1 MIVSDRLYEALMTFE
16 GKKLVATFKTE
27 DGIFVTCNSKDFSFD
42 RDGDLVTLN
51 FHKLTQINLDLEK
64 VDHYSLVCNANEY
77 CEKFIV
83 LTNNGA
89 ELEITLEIEENHTL
103 VIEPLNPEDE
113 DEDETDHFGS
123 ITKNQKIKL

>member
-16 GKKLVATFKTE
+16 GKKLVATYKTDE
-27 DGIFVTCNSKDFSFD
+27 GIYVTCNSKDFSLD

-64 VDHYSLVCNANEY
+64 VEHYSLVCNTNEF

-89 ELEITLEIEENHTL
+89 ELEITLEIEDNHKL
-103 VIEPLNPEDE
+103 IIEPLNPEDE
-113 DEDETDHFGS
+113 YETEYYKP
-123 ITKNQKIKL
+123 ITKNQNIKL